1 MSVLCSK
8 FCNVHKRFDR
18 VTYCVYFMFL
28 CLLSA
33 VPYNK
38 VCSDRV
44 SVVRSSDVH
53 FQLRPVANYCSLT
66 GIKYVRT
73 VICVVSVFLVQVIF
87 GVFSSR

>member
-8 FCNVHKRFDR
+8 FCNLHKRFDR

-53 FQLRPVANYCSLT
+53 FQLRACCKLLQFDCY
-66 GIKYVRT
+66 KVRT
-73 VICVVSVFLVQVIF
+73 VICVVSVVLVEVIF